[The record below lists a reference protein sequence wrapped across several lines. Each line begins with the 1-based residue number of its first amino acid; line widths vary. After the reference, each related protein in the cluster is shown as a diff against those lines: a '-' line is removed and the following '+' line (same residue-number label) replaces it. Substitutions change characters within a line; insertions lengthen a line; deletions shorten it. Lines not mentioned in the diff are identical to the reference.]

1 MAGHQF
7 DRKIRSDEGYGQET
21 KGKGNLAQHQE
32 RSVTANPHQGAVV
45 SAGAHHGQDR
55 HDGG

>member
-45 SAGAHHGQDR
+45 LTRTNHGQDS
-55 HDGG
+55 HDDG